1 MDYVNLFTDLVII
14 LIVVIGVIAVVTKI
28 ANEKKLEKDFENN
41 PKEMFS
47 EFIPIIT
54 TVLSEAKQVI
64 DASRN
69 ISDVEEYKHQLAT
82 SVIRL
87 IETDYDDELFENE
100 KLSRI
105 ARIVTEETLIK
116 GLESVFD
123 LCDGTFDINKLF
135 QDYLN
140 KKEKDLD
147 DKLED
152 NGYEKKESIKYK
164 DNEELAEI
172 VANDLEGD
180 TEDSE

>member
-64 DASRN
+64 DTSRN
-69 ISDVEEYKHQLAT
+69 ISDAEEYKHQLAT

-135 QDYLN
+135 QDYLD

-147 DKLED
+147 
-152 NGYEKKESIKYK
+152 ESPVEFEAQEGESTESST
-164 DNEELAEI
+164 DS
-172 VANDLEGD
+172 EGD

>member
-1 MDYVNLFTDLVII
+1 MMDYVNLFTDLVII

-87 IETDYDDELFENE
+87 IETDYDDDLFQNE

-147 DKLED
+147 
-152 NGYEKKESIKYK
+152 ESPV
-164 DNEELAEI
+164 EFEI
-172 VANDLEGD
+172 QEGESTESSTDSEGD